1 MALRSRCQ
9 NLNHLPKLKILSVQA
24 NRLTR
29 ITGLEALPQLQ
40 ELYVSENGISEL
52 SGLEAQVSRK

>member
-1 MALRSRCQ
+1 M
-9 NLNHLPKLKILSVQA
+9 QA

-52 SGLEAQVSRK
+52 SGLEAQVRRTPIMLSLTLTYGSPRRNSG

>member
-1 MALRSRCQ
+1 M
-9 NLNHLPKLKILSVQA
+9 QA

-52 SGLEAQVSRK
+52 SGLEAQVRRTAKIDLWRSLTALHRRSSV